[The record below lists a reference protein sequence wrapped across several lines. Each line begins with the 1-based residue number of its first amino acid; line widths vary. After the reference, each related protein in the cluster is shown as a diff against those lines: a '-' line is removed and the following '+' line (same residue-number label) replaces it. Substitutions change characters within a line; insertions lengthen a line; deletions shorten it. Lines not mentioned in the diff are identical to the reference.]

1 MLGSWVELGLDPV
14 LFWKLTP
21 RMLAHVATAARRRLE
36 NEHNGRAWLA
46 HTIEAL
52 HRQKRLQRLE
62 TLMIKR
68 RSNRKQTWK
77 EQMNICRMITA
88 AYGGTITNG

>member
-1 MLGSWVELGLDPV
+1 MG
-14 LFWKLTP
+14 
-21 RMLAHVATAARRRLE
+21 ARRRLE

-62 TLMIKR
+62 TLTVKR
-68 RSNRKQTWK
+68 RPARAQTWQ
-77 EQMNICRMITA
+77 EQRSIFRMIA
-88 AYGGTITNG
+88 ARYGKPSNG